1 MKLFFVFIYILI
13 RAAFIKRAANLF
25 FRGEQRENNILVL
38 MPIFFGAA
46 FFSSF
51 GLLGI
56 LSVVFMIWLFFGSFG
71 VLVSENSDRFQK
83 INALFDLFDELFI
96 WLPSYY
102 ALLSSWNSSQ
112 QVYFIN
118 ICIF

>member
-13 RAAFIKRAANLF
+13 RAVFIKRAANLF

-51 GLLGI
+51 GVLGI
-56 LSVVFMIWLFFGSFG
+56 LILIT
-71 VLVSENSDRFQK
+71 N
-83 INALFDLFDELFI
+83 
-96 WLPSYY
+96 
-102 ALLSSWNSSQ
+102 
-112 QVYFIN
+112 
-118 ICIF
+118 

>member
-38 MPIFFGAA
+38 MPIFFWAA

-51 GLLGI
+51 GVLGI
-56 LSVVFMIWLFFGSFG
+56 LILIT
-71 VLVSENSDRFQK
+71 N
-83 INALFDLFDELFI
+83 
-96 WLPSYY
+96 
-102 ALLSSWNSSQ
+102 
-112 QVYFIN
+112 
-118 ICIF
+118 